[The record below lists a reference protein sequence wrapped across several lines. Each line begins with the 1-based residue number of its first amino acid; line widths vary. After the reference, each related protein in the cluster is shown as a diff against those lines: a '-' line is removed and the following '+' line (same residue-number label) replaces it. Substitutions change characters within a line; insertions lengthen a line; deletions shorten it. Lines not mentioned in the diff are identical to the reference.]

1 MIEKIKYESSLV
13 KKWFAQIESNE
24 NINEPGV
31 IDIVLELMHHFD
43 IKSNKRLLKRFEK
56 LNYAETFFE
65 QESLR
70 DVVTKG
76 KFLRGTFGAALKE
89 FWESPNYN
97 KDLLKDGLKIA
108 KENKKSLA
116 LLKKKKNF
124 GLLYLQNMT

>member
-13 KKWFAQIESNE
+13 KKWFAQTESNQ

-56 LNYAETFFE
+56 LNYAKTFFE

-70 DVVTKG
+70 DVVSKG
-76 KFLRGTFGAALKE
+76 KFLKGTFGAALKD
-89 FWESPNYN
+89 FWESPDYD
-97 KDLLKDGLKIA
+97 KDLFKDG
-108 KENKKSLA
+108 
-116 LLKKKKNF
+116 
-124 GLLYLQNMT
+124 

>member
-13 KKWFAQIESNE
+13 KKWFAQTESNQ

-56 LNYAETFFE
+56 LLCKNIFK

-70 DVVTKG
+70 DVVSKG
-76 KFLRGTFGAALKE
+76 KFLKGTFGALKSGVTCYDR
-89 FWESPNYN
+89 F
-97 KDLLKDGLKIA
+97 I
-108 KENKKSLA
+108 
-116 LLKKKKNF
+116 
-124 GLLYLQNMT
+124 